1 MHEHT
6 IGNRRDRWFEEHRVP
21 SDVIAM
27 LLVIK
32 MGGSI
37 LKEGASQDLVA
48 DLKEVVKTNKV
59 ILVHGGGVE
68 VTETA
73 SKLGKEQKFIVSPE
87 GFRSR
92 YTDKETIE
100 IYTMVMAGKINK
112 QIVLALQ
119 GQGIP
124 AVGITGL
131 DGGTLKAERKTKLI
145 AVDERGRKK
154 VIDGGYTGKIT
165 EVNGELLNLLLEKG
179 YVPVVTPLAIS
190 QDCEPLNV
198 DGDRTAA
205 VIAGSL
211 KADRLIL
218 LTDVQGLMLKGEF
231 VPKIASTEVK
241 EVLSGI
247 GQGMSTKVHAAL
259 EALNRG
265 VKEVLVTAG
274 TGNEPVSSALDHKVG
289 TVITGE

>member
-1 MHEHT
+1 
-6 IGNRRDRWFEEHRVP
+6 
-21 SDVIAM
+21 M

-37 LKEGASQDLVA
+37 LKEGTSQGLVA
-48 DLKEVVKTNKV
+48 DLKEVAKTNKI
-59 ILVHGGGVE
+59 ILVHGGGAE
-68 VTETA
+68 VTEVA
-73 SKLGKEQKFIVSPE
+73 SKLGKEQKFIISPE

-100 IYTMVMAGKINK
+100 IYTMVMAGKMNK
-112 QIVLALQ
+112 QIVLALEKE
-119 GQGIP
+119 GVP

-131 DGGTLKAERKTKLI
+131 DAATLKAERKTKLI

-165 EVNGELLNLLLEKG
+165 EVNSELLNLLLEKG
-179 YVPVVTPLAIS
+179 FVPVVTPIALS
-190 QDCEPLNV
+190 QDSEPLNV

-205 VIAGSL
+205 IIAGAL

-218 LTDVQGLMLKGEF
+218 LTDVAGLMLKGEL
-231 VPKIASTEVK
+231 VSKISSTEVK
-241 EVLSGI
+241 EVLSSI
-247 GQGMSTKVHAAL
+247 GSGMSTKVHAAL
-259 EALNRG
+259 EALNQG

-274 TGNEPVSSALDHKVG
+274 AADNPISSALNHKVG
-289 TVITGE
+289 TVINGE

>member
-1 MHEHT
+1 
-6 IGNRRDRWFEEHRVP
+6 
-21 SDVIAM
+21 M

-37 LKEGASQDLVA
+37 LKEGASKDLVE
-48 DLKEVVKTNKV
+48 DLKEIAGTNKIV
-59 ILVHGGGVE
+59 LVHGGGVE
-68 VTETA
+68 VTEIA

-112 QIVLALQ
+112 QIVLALESA
-119 GQGIP
+119 GVS

-131 DGGTLKAERKTKLI
+131 DAATLKAERKTKLI

-154 VIDGGYTGKIT
+154 AMDGGYTGKIT
-165 EVNGELLNLLLEKG
+165 QVNGELLNLLLGKG
-179 YVPVVTPLAIS
+179 YVPIVTPIALS

-205 VIAGSL
+205 IIAGAL
-211 KADRLIL
+211 RADRLIL
-218 LTDVQGLMLKGEF
+218 LTDVPGLMLKGEC
-231 VPKIASTEVK
+231 VPKIAATEVK

-259 EALNRG
+259 EALNGG
-265 VKEVLVTAG
+265 VKEVLITAG
-274 TGNEPVSSALDHKVG
+274 TGKNPISSALKHEVG